1 MRVVQ
6 MKLQSAPSH
15 TQSGDFEGILE
26 DEKRVGGHARCAHGG
41 GVSTFKPLLC
51 EGTRLLCVVV
61 PWSLLFIEDS
71 EPSGAIEKDHFNRL
85 CPIANVHLVQHTK
98 VSDLRGDKQSIG
110 QVKR

>member
-1 MRVVQ
+1 

-26 DEKRVGGHARCAHGG
+26 DEKRGGGHARCAHG

-71 EPSGAIEKDHFNRL
+71 EPSRAVEKQHFDRL
-85 CPIANVHLVQHTK
+85 CPIANVYLVQHTK
-98 VSDLRGDKQSIG
+98 VFDLRGDKQSIG